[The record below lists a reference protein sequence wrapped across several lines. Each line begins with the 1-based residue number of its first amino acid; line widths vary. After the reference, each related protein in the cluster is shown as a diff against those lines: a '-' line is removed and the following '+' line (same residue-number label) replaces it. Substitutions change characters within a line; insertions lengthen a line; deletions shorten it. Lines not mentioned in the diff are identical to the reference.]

1 MSQLGCKADAN
12 NKQVAGQ
19 IEFKHLKSLRMEEI
33 TMSEGNGKK
42 EKGLS
47 DYGIIYLSGSIE
59 DGTSESVCKE
69 IIEYNISGKTD
80 HIQMIL
86 NSSGGSCPAGFAII
100 DIMEWS
106 RIPIFT
112 TGIGM
117 IASMAL
123 LVFMTGTKGRRV
135 ITPRTSMLSHRY
147 SSMTWGNHSQLLAT
161 RKEQDLEHDRIID
174 HYLRYSGIQSK
185 KELEKYLLRDVDTWL
200 APDEAVKLGL
210 VDLVEPLKPQ
220 ISGER
225 RG

>member
-1 MSQLGCKADAN
+1 
-12 NKQVAGQ
+12 
-19 IEFKHLKSLRMEEI
+19 MEEI

-80 HIQMIL
+80 HIQMII

-123 LVFMTGTKGRRV
+123 LVFMTGTRGRRV

-220 ISGER
+220 IGGER

>member
-1 MSQLGCKADAN
+1 
-12 NKQVAGQ
+12 
-19 IEFKHLKSLRMEEI
+19 
-33 TMSEGNGKK
+33 MSEGNGKK
-42 EKGLS
+42 EKGLN
-47 DYGIIYLSGSIE
+47 DYGIIYLSGPIE
-59 DGTSESVCKE
+59 VETSENVCKE

-80 HIQMIL
+80 HIQMII
-86 NSSGGSCPAGFAII
+86 NSSGGSCPDGFAII

-123 LVFMTGTKGRRV
+123 LVFMTGTRGRRV

-161 RKEQDLEHDRIID
+161 RKEQDLEHDRIVD

-185 KELEKYLLRDVDTWL
+185 KELEEYLLRDVDTWL
-200 APDEAVKLGL
+200 APDEAVKFGL
-210 VDLVEPLKPQ
+210 VDLVEPLKPH

>member
-1 MSQLGCKADAN
+1 
-12 NKQVAGQ
+12 
-19 IEFKHLKSLRMEEI
+19 MEEN

-47 DYGIIYLSGSIE
+47 DYGIIYLSGPIE
-59 DGTSESVCKE
+59 VETSETVCKE

-80 HIQMIL
+80 HIQMII
-86 NSSGGSCPAGFAII
+86 NSSGGSCPDGFAII

-123 LVFMTGTKGRRV
+123 LVFMTGTRGRRV

-161 RKEQDLEHDRIID
+161 RKEQDLEHDRIVD

-185 KELEKYLLRDVDTWL
+185 EELEEYLLRDVDTWL
-200 APDEAVKLGL
+200 APDEAVKFGL
-210 VDLVEPLKPQ
+210 VDLVEPLKPH

>member
-1 MSQLGCKADAN
+1 MLTTNQWRV
-12 NKQVAGQ
+12 KQG
-19 IEFKHLKSLRMEEI
+19 FKHLKLLRMEAS
-33 TMSEGNGKK
+33 TMRGENGKK

-47 DYGIIYLSGSIE
+47 DYGIIYLSGPIE
-59 DGTSESVCKE
+59 VETSETVCKE

-80 HIQMIL
+80 HIQMII
-86 NSSGGSCPAGFAII
+86 NSSGGSCPDGFAII

-123 LVFMTGTKGRRV
+123 LVFMTGTRGRRV

-161 RKEQDLEHDRIID
+161 RKEQDLEHDRIVD

-185 KELEKYLLRDVDTWL
+185 KELEEYLLRDVDTWL
-200 APDEAVKLGL
+200 APDEAVKFGL
-210 VDLVEPLKPQ
+210 VDLVEPLKPH